1 MTATTKLGSAARA
14 AMRMPVGGHKR
25 QKVLVLI
32 AAYIDAGRDD
42 PSIRELAER
51 AKLHRV
57 AVVAVVDRLE
67 CDGWLRVQRAA
78 GRRNRYSLS
87 EGTLR

>member
-1 MTATTKLGSAARA
+1 MKEGPNVRRALAA
-14 AMRMPVGGHKR
+14 PVGGTKR
-25 QKVLVLI
+25 RRVLVLI

-51 AKLHRV
+51 AKLPRV

-67 CDGWLRVQRAA
+67 RDGWLRVRRAA

-87 EGTLR
+87 EGTL